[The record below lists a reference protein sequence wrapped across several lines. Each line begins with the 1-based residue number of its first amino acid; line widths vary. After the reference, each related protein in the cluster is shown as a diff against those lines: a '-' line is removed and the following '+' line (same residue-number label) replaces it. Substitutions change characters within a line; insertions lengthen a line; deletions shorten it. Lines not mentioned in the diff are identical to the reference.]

1 MVEVPGSAG
10 DLRRLCL
17 TRISQSP
24 ANPGAQRRR
33 LCGVE
38 VSVVGGPRTA
48 VWQQTTA
55 EE

>member
-10 DLRRLCL
+10 PHAASCL

-38 VSVVGGPRTA
+38 VCVVGPRTA
-48 VWQQTTA
+48 VWQQTTS